1 MILYLD
7 KSQVPD
13 VEDLPADVLRWCI
26 RKAEIANGRYGRL
39 DRYYRG
45 DHDIFHRPGDRE
57 EVRVAVNYAKY
68 VVDIA
73 LGYYLGEGVKQH
85 ISRTDR
91 EIGRTM
97 GIMGDCLELCYASS
111 EMDPRPRSAAIDPR
125 NGILVCDTSVEHNKL
140 FALLWDRQETP
151 SGERY
156 YAVTCYTDRTRRDY
170 RSGDLETAL
179 FHPVSPA
186 IDHYFGAVPVIAYEN
201 NAERQGDFEQIMS
214 LIDAYD
220 GLMSSRLTDKKKF
233 VDALLVF
240 FGMTLAP
247 GEEEKLLK
255 ERFIDGAPLDARAEY
270 IQKTFDEAGVQVLAE
285 TSGFPATP
293 PDRR

>member
-13 VEDLPADVLRWCI
+13 VENLPADVLRWCI

-73 LGYYLGEGVKQH
+73 LGYYLGEGVKY
-85 ISRTDR
+85 DANPC
-91 EIGRTM
+91 G
-97 GIMGDCLELCYASS
+97 LELCYASS
-111 EMDPRPRSAAIDPR
+111 ETDPRPRSAAIDPR

-285 TSGFPATP
+285 ALVFWPWIRWQRTRWGRWSRG
-293 PDRR
+293 

>member
-73 LGYYLGEGVKQH
+73 LGYYLGEGVKYDANPCAWQETRGLGAAPRLDLTPLLGCYDRQH

-111 EMDPRPRSAAIDPR
+111 ETDPRPRSAAIDPR

-201 NAERQGDFEQIMS
+201 NAERS
-214 LIDAYD
+214 
-220 GLMSSRLTDKKKF
+220 TP
-233 VDALLVF
+233 
-240 FGMTLAP
+240 MT
-247 GEEEKLLK
+247 G
-255 ERFIDGAPLDARAEY
+255 
-270 IQKTFDEAGVQVLAE
+270 
-285 TSGFPATP
+285 
-293 PDRR
+293 